1 MLTYPARQIWN
12 EDDIGMSSP
21 DLTDLHRAYMSSIR
35 QHQELLAELCKTLS
49 KLGVAID
56 SSPLDPQARDA
67 LSAGIGDH
75 VDLALGI
82 IASID
87 GALSFAA
94 PTRPAIAH

>member
-1 MLTYPARQIWN
+1 MLTYPAHETWN
-12 EDDIGMSSP
+12 EDDVEVSSP

-35 QHQELLAELCKTLS
+35 QHQQLLAELCKTLS

-67 LSAGIGDH
+67 LSAGIGNH
-75 VDLALGI
+75 VDLALSI

-87 GALSFAA
+87 GALSFSA
-94 PTRPAIAH
+94 PTRPAISH